1 MNQRDKFEAVVT
13 NNQDPEKR
21 GRLKVTCRAL
31 VAEGVEL
38 PDWIEPAFP
47 YAADGAGW
55 FFVPPAGTPIEI
67 EAIVSADGDDSP
79 GQAFIANPDYR
90 WTACLYAGPDAVP
103 AEFKEAYG
111 TRLGIKTPA
120 GQLLLFDEQASSILI
135 GGFTALRLGSANAT
149 EPFVLGLVFQAFAS
163 ALIDALLGHF
173 HVCAAPGNPSGPP
186 DPATLASL
194 QALKAS
200 PIDDGAVLSSK
211 VFAE

>member
-1 MNQRDKFEAVVT
+1 MNQRDKFEAVVS

-21 GRLKVTCRAL
+21 GRVRVTCRAL

-38 PDWIEPAFP
+38 PEWIEPSFP
-47 YAADGAGW
+47 YAGDGAGW
-55 FFVPPAGTPIEI
+55 FFVPPPGTPVEI

-103 AEFKEAYG
+103 AEFRQAYG
-111 TRLGIKTPA
+111 ARLGIKTPA
-120 GQLLLFDEQASSILI
+120 GMLLLFDESATAVVFA
-135 GGFTALRLGSANAT
+135 GFTALRLGSEQAAQ
-149 EPFVLGLVFQAFAS
+149 PFVLGTVFQVFAS
-163 ALIDALLGHF
+163 ALLDAIAA
-173 HVCAAPGNPSGPP
+173 HVHTESAVAGGQTSPPTNAA
-186 DPATLASL
+186 TFV
-194 QALKAS
+194 ALKAS